1 MWLQCCCLGSR
12 SCYTRYSV
20 CLLYWYKITNTDAA
34 MLLSWLPLLLCK
46 ALARDDE
53 RKKEKDKKNT
63 AAAAAATCSALAPD
77 AAGVELVGTR
87 RKLPLEKVS
96 FFYLRRWRAGVFF
109 VFGRG
114 D

>member
-1 MWLQCCCLGSR
+1 M
-12 SCYTRYSV
+12 
-20 CLLYWYKITNTDAA
+20 LLAA

-46 ALARDDE
+46 ALVRDD
-53 RKKEKDKKNT
+53 KGQKDKKNT

-77 AAGVELVGTR
+77 AAGVDLVGTR
-87 RKLPLEKVS
+87 RELPLEKVS